1 VLKTLAPSLKFK
13 PHRVVLEVAPDIAMD
28 SYPGPLGQVIINP
41 DQQRLFARLRGK
53 GGWGGHHMLEPFFS
67 TKIGSGGTGLGMSIV
82 KNLVTKLLGGRLAV
96 LSTPGSGTTVDII
109 LARHAPDTAD

>member
-1 VLKTLAPSLKFK
+1 
-13 PHRVVLEVAPDIAMD
+13 
-28 SYPGPLGQVIINP
+28 
-41 DQQRLFARLRGK
+41 
-53 GGWGGHHMLEPFFS
+53 
-67 TKIGSGGTGLGMSIV
+67 MSIV